1 VKNSSCVQ
9 PPLKRI
15 GRIRVAPG
23 FSVGGV
29 PGSPL
34 LPPLHRDEGFLDE
47 RYRTGLEASDAI
59 PPQNNLAYTASAWR
73 FERPLGYLSS
83 NGNYWGTR
91 VMSLPAQAWAWKQ
104 KIPLVRKFVLIALA
118 DRHNGENNQL
128 NPSIARLAEDC
139 QCSRTCIKDSLK
151 QLEIEGFIKSRK
163 RYGKRGRLTNQY
175 ALNMAG
181 FPEEEVEEL
190 FDDEDED
197 EEEATDPPSNTKPS
211 SPPSKSA
218 PPAPTPVESTSQPT
232 PRPVREAVERVFTFY
247 CATFERSE
255 RDYTLTPAR
264 RSMAEDRLRERL
276 RRHLGDVTKA
286 ETDLAK
292 AIKNVAASDYHREH
306 GFVDWGDQ
314 IFRSREQFEKQFNLR
329 VSANAK
335 NQGNGGGGKPS
346 PAAQRRESS
355 REAIRAVAS
364 RRYGI
369 GVFGINGSA
378 SGTISESGT
387 RPGYG
392 GDVPGG
398 MGADRTPIRPG
409 DAPPRVI
416 EAQR

>member
-264 RSMAEDRLRERL
+264 RSMAEERLRERL

-346 PAAQRRESS
+346 PAAQRQQSS
-355 REAIRAVAS
+355 FDAIHAAATA
-364 RRYGI
+364 RYG
-369 GVFGINGSA
+369 GNAGRDDGPN
-378 SGTISESGT
+378 SG
-387 RPGYG
+387 P
-392 GDVPGG
+392 VPEPRNVTPDSHYVPVA
-398 MGADRTPIRPG
+398 MGEDSHAVRPG
-409 DAPPRVI
+409 DVRPRII
-416 EAQR
+416 EAAR